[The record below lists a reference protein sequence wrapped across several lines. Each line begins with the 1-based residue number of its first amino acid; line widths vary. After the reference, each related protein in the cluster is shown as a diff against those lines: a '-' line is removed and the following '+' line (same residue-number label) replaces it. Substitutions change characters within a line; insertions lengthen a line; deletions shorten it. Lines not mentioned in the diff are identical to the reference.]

1 VAQRETYRTA
11 KDVGEDADWGT
22 IVSGLVVALS
32 PFFFIALGLAFPE
45 RSELDKLRFGL
56 INSVL
61 FFVYGCSVTVSG
73 WLESSSDY
81 FKWLDN
87 PVALLGIGLLGLNTA
102 KEVTEIQV
110 ANFTT
115 ILAAATVFL
124 AFTTAAAKYLTRGGR
139 I

>member
-1 VAQRETYRTA
+1 MAQRQTYRTA

-45 RSELDKLRFGL
+45 RSELSKLRIGL
-56 INSVL
+56 FNSAL

-73 WLESSSDY
+73 WLESRSDY
-81 FKWLDN
+81 FKWLDDA
-87 PVALLGIGLLGLNTA
+87 VALLGISLLGLGTIRG
-102 KEVTEIQV
+102 VTEVQV

-124 AFTTAAAKYLTRGGR
+124 AFTSAAAKYLTRGGR